1 MIEKYAAFRYNLD
14 ITVLAVGGITLLIC
28 LIVILCEARKRK

>member
-14 ITVLAVGGITLLIC
+14 ITVLAVGGIAVFIC
-28 LIVILCEARKRK
+28 LIVLLCEMWKRK